1 MIKNH
6 LNTLPKIREKE
17 NQDEE
22 SEDERTKLNPLIT
35 IK

>member
-6 LNTLPKIREKE
+6 LNTLPTIREKE
-17 NQDEE
+17 KQDEE
-22 SEDERTKLNPLIT
+22 SEDERIKLNPLVT